1 MRRPPLGDPDA
12 GHPEIPEDPEG
23 PDAPNLPDVPDHIFE
38 AARDRHVLGF
48 QLQRGALVWRPR
60 RFDVSLRMD
69 LRVVAVTVVVLWQ
82 TAAVF
87 AWSLS
92 VGDFPIPVSDVVAT
106 LFGYGSDS
114 ADFIVREL
122 RLPRGVA
129 GILVGAAFG
138 LAGAIFQRLV
148 RNPLATPDILGI
160 NMGATVG
167 AVTVIVLWSGTN
179 TQVTLGAL
187 VGAFTAAAAV
197 YLLAYKQ
204 GMTGY
209 RMVLVGIGLTAV
221 FTAIVSYM
229 LTRAKIYQAQRATV
243 WMTGSLA
250 DSHWEQIR
258 WVGVALAVAGVLAF
272 AAGRQLRMLELG
284 DDVARGLGI
293 RVNRAHGWLVLAG
306 TGLAATATAAAG
318 PVAFVAL
325 LSPEIAR
332 RLVGARSLGLVTAA
346 ACGALLVTSS
356 DLVARR
362 LFAPTEL
369 PVGVV
374 TAILGAPYLLYLMA
388 RANRIGSGG

>member
-1 MRRPPLGDPDA
+1 
-12 GHPEIPEDPEG
+12 
-23 PDAPNLPDVPDHIFE
+23 V
-38 AARDRHVLGF
+38 HVH
-48 QLQRGALVWRPR
+48 RYNSALVVRSHR
-60 RFDVSLRMD
+60 TGMSLRAD
-69 LRVVAVTVVVLWQ
+69 VRVVTVTAVVMALTFG
-82 TAAVF
+82 VF

-129 GILVGAAFG
+129 GVLVGAAFG

-167 AVTVIVLWSGTN
+167 AVSMIVLWHGSD
-179 TQVTLGAL
+179 TQVTLAAL
-187 VGAFTAAAAV
+187 VGAGVAALSV

-204 GMTGY
+204 GTTGY
-209 RMVLVGIGLTAV
+209 RMILVGIGMTAVLTAC
-221 FTAIVSYM
+221 VSYL
-229 LTRAKIYQAQRATV
+229 LTRAEIYQAQRATV
-243 WMTGSLA
+243 WMTGNLSE
-250 DSHWEQIR
+250 SSWEQIR
-258 WVGVALAVAGVLAF
+258 WVGVVLVIAGVLAF

-293 RVNRAHGWLVLAG
+293 RVSWAHLCLVVAG
-306 TGLAATATAAAG
+306 TALAATATAAAG
-318 PVAFVAL
+318 PIAFVAL

-346 ACGALLVTSS
+346 ACGALLVVSS

-362 LFAPTEL
+362 LFAPAEL

>member
-1 MRRPPLGDPDA
+1 MATTTTEA
-12 GHPEIPEDPEG
+12 GE
-23 PDAPNLPDVPDHIFE
+23 
-38 AARDRHVLGF
+38 RHGLFRYG
-48 QLQRGALVWRPR
+48 GAVVWRPR
-60 RFDVSLRMD
+60 RVAVSFRADV
-69 LRVVAVTVVVLWQ
+69 RVVVVTSVLVVL
-82 TAAVF
+82 TFAVF

-106 LFGYGSDS
+106 LFGYGGDS

-160 NMGATVG
+160 NMGATAG
-167 AVTVIVLWSGTN
+167 AVAVIVLWTGSD

-187 VGAFTAAAAV
+187 AGAGAAATAV

-204 GMTGY
+204 GTTGY

-221 FTAIVSYM
+221 FTACVSYL

-250 DSHWEQIR
+250 DSNWERVR
-258 WVGVALAVAGVLAF
+258 WVGVVLAVAGIVAF
-272 AAGRQLRMLELG
+272 AAGRQLRLLELG

-293 RVNRAHGWLVLAG
+293 KVSWAHAWLVVAG
-306 TGLAATATAAAG
+306 TALAATATAASG
-318 PVAFVAL
+318 PIAFVAL

-346 ACGALLVTSS
+346 GCGALLVVAS

-362 LFAPTEL
+362 LFAPAEL

-374 TAILGAPYLLYLMA
+374 TAMLGAPYLLYLMA